1 MNSLNR
7 LFSTLAQKPSSKRTK
22 SSHQIYPSLPSAFNN
37 QLKRMMN
44 GRRKDR
50 LKLHLNSTQNGIY
63 KQNDILSKRERH
75 FRRVVRAADSCAILR
90 NPDLNEMVIPH
101 WVNQSHQN
109 NGNGSSV
116 KLPFRRD
123 LVGLSSRI
131 TQSLHES
138 KDQMQ
143 LLNASLPFRREL
155 VGLSS
160 RITQSLHESKDQM
173 QLLNASVLQEK
184 DLQQG
189 RDIMQSAECKLP
201 LFDEVMKQ
209 CDDEQLPLNVQNAK
223 DELKFRKER
232 LVKEFQQHE
241 DDNGTIGVQAAV
253 LTLRIR
259 NMILHLFHHQQD
271 TKTRVLCDELIQR
284 RRKKMDYLRRVDFQ
298 KYMELCRN
306 LGLKYA

>member
-1 MNSLNR
+1 MIFCQR
-7 LFSTLAQKPSSKRTK
+7 GKST
-22 SSHQIYPSLPSAFNN
+22 PSLIIIIF
-37 QLKRMMN
+37 
-44 GRRKDR
+44 
-50 LKLHLNSTQNGIY
+50 
-63 KQNDILSKRERH
+63 RERH
-75 FRRVVRAADSCAILR
+75 FRRVVRAADSCAIVR

-101 WVNQSHQN
+101 WVNQSQN
-109 NGNGSSV
+109 NGSSD
-116 KLPFRRD
+116 K
-123 LVGLSSRI
+123 
-131 TQSLHES
+131 
-138 KDQMQ
+138 
-143 LLNASLPFRREL
+143 LPFRREL

-160 RITQSLHESKDQM
+160 RITQSLHGSKDQM
-173 QLLNASVLQEK
+173 QLLNASVLREE

-189 RDIMQSAECKLP
+189 RDIMQSTECKLP

-209 CDDEQLPLNVQNAK
+209 CDDELPVNVQSAR

-259 NMILHLFHHQQD
+259 NMILHLFQHQQD
-271 TKTRVLCDELIQR
+271 TRTRVLCDELIQR